1 MKYSSMD
8 GNLMSETRFIP
19 ARAEGRDIV
28 PETLT
33 EGLNADELAAGGD
46 ELAFE
51 FLLKVGLGH
60 RFSHAFNLN
69 PAVEPVQTG
78 AGNAATGPLG

>member
-1 MKYSSMD
+1 
-8 GNLMSETRFIP
+8 MSETRFIP

-60 RFSHAFNLN
+60 RFSHAFNGFR
-69 PAVEPVQTG
+69 VHSGTVFESSEDIRPVIV
-78 AGNAATGPLG
+78 L